1 MVIEEK
7 DFRMTQIS
15 QSSSFW
21 DLEVLKTIKPKGGV
35 PRQEFTNVGYGMT
48 LAHCL
53 RTIVSYRIACKHLED
68 VVSMKQYLKE
78 YIAELKQIR
87 KYIDDALEF
96 TEAREEET
104 QD

>member
-15 QSSSFW
+15 QSSPFW

-35 PRQEFTNVGYGMT
+35 ARQEFTNVGYGMT
-48 LAHCL
+48 LGHCL
-53 RTIVSYRIACKHLED
+53 KSIVNFRLSNKHPED

-78 YIAELKQIR
+78 YIAEIKEI
-87 KYIDDALEF
+87 KSYIDEAILEDQKI
-96 TEAREEET
+96 EDGAE
-104 QD
+104 

>member
-15 QSSSFW
+15 QSSPFW

-35 PRQEFTNVGYGMT
+35 ARQEFANVGYGMT
-48 LAHCL
+48 LGHCL
-53 RTIVSYRIACKHLED
+53 KSIVNFRLSNKHLED

-78 YIAELKQIR
+78 YIAEIKEI
-87 KYIDDALEF
+87 KSYIDEAILEDQKI
-96 TEAREEET
+96 ENGAE
-104 QD
+104 

>member
-35 PRQEFTNVGYGMT
+35 ARQEFTNVGYGMT
-48 LAHCL
+48 LGHCL
-53 RTIVSYRIACKHLED
+53 KSIVNFRLSNKHLED

-78 YIAELKQIR
+78 YIAEIKEI
-87 KYIDDALEF
+87 KSYIDEAILEDQKI
-96 TEAREEET
+96 EDGAE
-104 QD
+104 

>member
-15 QSSSFW
+15 QSSPFW

-35 PRQEFTNVGYGMT
+35 ARQELTNVGYGMT
-48 LAHCL
+48 LGRCL
-53 RTIVSYRIACKHLED
+53 KSIVNYRLACKHTED

-78 YIAELKQIR
+78 YIAELKSI
-87 KYIDDALEF
+87 KSYIDEAILEDQKI
-96 TEAREEET
+96 EEGAE
-104 QD
+104 

>member
-1 MVIEEK
+1 MTIEEK

-15 QSSSFW
+15 QSSPFW

-35 PRQEFTNVGYGMT
+35 ARQEFVNVGYGMT

-53 RTIVSYRIACKHLED
+53 RTIVSYRIAVKHSED

-96 TEAREEET
+96 TEEREKET
-104 QD
+104 